1 MSVRL
6 IAKKEHI
13 VRNGKLR
20 HTIKKGEEFEI
31 YVQHITKYDK
41 DDEFV
46 SITLYKIHQNDDLIT
61 DGWYINLKNF
71 ITAEQYIPIKRQDKL
86 NELLK

>member
-31 YVQHITKYDK
+31 YVQHINK
-41 DDEFV
+41 DGELR
-46 SITLYKIHQNDDLIT
+46 SIILYKIYKNDDLIT
-61 DGWYINLKNF
+61 DGWYINPKNF